1 MCLQR
6 SFQNYFQ
13 RLLQFYLQGN
23 RDKELSQQEYIGSL
37 TEGGIRK
44 NATLVYELMHEIMVG
59 MRNGTKG
66 QDSGYVESTSA
77 EFLHDYI
84 YTKAENNQMQFVVGA
99 TGVYEGQNKLQMMAG
114 QEMDMKSM
122 VGAITNKSDLYIT
135 VKENIQC
142 VLNANV
148 GSESVYYGQS
158 DLMNSSIEGSLV
170 ARNQLDGRPRFHIHL
185 NKSVTRDRTGD
196 MDQSTMYVDDMNYH
210 PSVDVEAFEKEHV
223 LHLTGPEGTFTVM
236 NYRSTRPF
244 VPPIL
249 VKPIVEQPSEYRLEV
264 ILKIT
269 TNFDPSLRCSDLYVS
284 FHTPRITS
292 SCRCE
297 LPEDAKKQTAE
308 YSDTKRLVM
317 WHIADVPGQQD
328 QFLHVIITLTEQC
341 GPFTIKSMGPIA
353 LNFTIPNMSL
363 SGMGVSAVEVDRL
376 TSDPSV
382 PDAHKWINYTVQSS
396 SYICRF

>member
-1 MCLQR
+1 
-6 SFQNYFQ
+6 
-13 RLLQFYLQGN
+13 
-23 RDKELSQQEYIGSL
+23 
-37 TEGGIRK
+37 
-44 NATLVYELMHEIMVG
+44 
-59 MRNGTKG
+59 
-66 QDSGYVESTSA
+66 
-77 EFLHDYI
+77 
-84 YTKAENNQMQFVVGA
+84 
-99 TGVYEGQNKLQMMAG
+99 
-114 QEMDMKSM
+114 
-122 VGAITNKSDLYIT
+122 
-135 VKENIQC
+135 
-142 VLNANV
+142 
-148 GSESVYYGQS
+148 
-158 DLMNSSIEGSLV
+158 MNSSIEGSLV

-382 PDAHKWINYTVQSS
+382 PDANKWINYTVQSS